1 MSNDAATPLGR
12 DDTGQGLA
20 RLGVDIGGTFTDVVL
35 EFGARRH
42 STKILTTHLAPQQ
55 AVIEGVERLVRE
67 AGMCPSDLGL
77 IVHGTTLATNAL
89 IERRGARTAFLTT
102 QGFRDVLEMRTEY
115 RYEQYDLGIRL
126 PEPLVPRQWRMPIPE
141 RMSILGDVLLP
152 LDEAAVR
159 RTAEQLRE
167 AGIEAVAVGYLH
179 AYANPAH
186 ERRTREILA
195 EILPGVIVS
204 LSSEVSPE
212 MREYERFS
220 TTCANAYVQPL
231 MSRYLKEL
239 EKELRQL
246 GYRCPL
252 LLMLSTGG
260 LVPVETAALF
270 PVRLVESGPAGGAIF
285 ATDVASQNGVS
296 RCLSFDMGGT
306 TAKICFVDDFVANT
320 SREFEVAR
328 VYRYAKGSGLPLRI
342 PVIEMVEIGAGGG
355 SIAAVDDLGRVR
367 VGPESAGSEPGPV
380 CYGLGGTRPAVTD
393 ANAVLGRLDPVYFA
407 AGSLALDIASA
418 EQAIEGNIG
427 RPLKLEAGMSAYAIT
442 EIVDENMA
450 SAARVHGVESGRNI
464 GDYTMIAY
472 GGGGPLHACS
482 VAGKLGIK
490 RVLIPPSAGV
500 GSAVGFLRAP
510 ISYEVARS
518 SYGRLQDM
526 KAERLNALFSEMAEE
541 AGNIV
546 LAVPGVTAPNEL
558 RWAMMRY
565 AGQGHEIVVPL
576 PVNHLTEAD
585 VAAIAA
591 EFERRY
597 RGLYSRIVPNA
608 VPEMMSLGLRIS
620 SSVNLPSPVP
630 EQLPLGQATPS
641 HVVLHFDAERNASIE
656 LPVFRR
662 DDLEVGR
669 TMEGPALVVEAETTL
684 FITNKFRAFLNRAGV
699 LECHVK

>member
-1 MSNDAATPLGR
+1 VSSNARTPSNG
-12 DDTGQGLA
+12 GNKKHELA

-35 EFGARRH
+35 EVGAKRH
-42 STKILTTHLAPQQ
+42 STKILTTHQAPQQ
-55 AVIEGVERLVRE
+55 AVIQGVEQLVRE
-67 AGMCPSDLGL
+67 AGLRPADLGL

-102 QGFRDVLEMRTEY
+102 EGFRDVLEMRSEF

-126 PEPLVPRQWRMPIPE
+126 PEPLIPRQLRLPIAE
-141 RMSILGDVLLP
+141 RISAFGDVLLP
-152 LDEAAVR
+152 LDEVAVR
-159 RTAEQLRE
+159 LSAEKLRD
-167 AGIEAVAVGYLH
+167 AGVEAVAIGFMH
-179 AYANPAH
+179 AYANPLH
-186 ERRTREILA
+186 EQRTRDLLLEM
-195 EILPGVIVS
+195 LPGVSVS
-204 LSSEVSPE
+204 LSSDVSPE
-212 MREYERFS
+212 MREFERFS

-231 MSRYLKEL
+231 MSRYLAEL
-239 EKELRQL
+239 EKQLQHL
-246 GYRCPL
+246 GYSCPL

-260 LVPVETAALF
+260 LVPLKTAALF

-285 ATDVASQNGVS
+285 ATNIAAENGVS

-306 TAKICFVDDFVANT
+306 TAKICFVDDFEPNT

-355 SIAAVDDLGRVR
+355 SIATVDELGRVR

-380 CYGLGGTRPAVTD
+380 CYGLGGAKPTVTD
-393 ANAVLGRLDPVYFA
+393 ANSVLGRLDPAYFA
-407 AGSLALDIASA
+407 AGSLKLDVPSASKTL
-418 EQAIEGNIG
+418 GDTIG
-427 RPLKLEAGMSAYAIT
+427 IPLNLNGGMAAYAIT

-450 SAARVHGVESGRNI
+450 SAARVHGVESGRSVSE
-464 GDYTMIAY
+464 YTMIAY

-490 RVLIPPSAGV
+490 RVLVPTSAGV

-518 SYGRLQDM
+518 SYGRIKDI
-526 KAERLNALFSEMAEE
+526 KAERINDLLSAMATE
-541 AGNIV
+541 ATEIV
-546 LAVPGVTAPNEL
+546 LAVPGVVDPKEL

-576 PVNHLTEAD
+576 PAKHLVEAD
-585 VAAIAA
+585 IAMVAE

-597 RGLYSRIVPNA
+597 RALYSRIVPNA

-620 SSVNLPSPVP
+620 SQV
-630 EQLPLGQATPS
+630 QLPAMKALQQPQAAAKPQS
-641 HVVLHFDAERNASIE
+641 IAQHFDAELNKYVE

-662 DDLEVGR
+662 DDLQAGAVV
-669 TMEGPALVVEAETTL
+669 EGPALIVEAETTL
-684 FITNKFRAFLNRAGV
+684 FVTHKFRAFLNLAGV
-699 LECHVK
+699 LECHAK